1 MLTRQNA
8 NKLENIDHKI
18 VTRSLKKL
26 HEKYEN
32 YNLKPIYDVNIDF
45 DGASREW
52 NKNKIKLSDG
62 CYEYKKMSTPNT
74 PKTRS
79 GREYNRFNE

>member
-8 NKLENIDHKI
+8 HKLENFDNKI

-26 HEKYEN
+26 HEKYEG
-32 YNLKPIYDVNIDF
+32 YKLKPIYDVNINF
-45 DGASREW
+45 DEASREW

-62 CYEYKKMSTPNT
+62 CYEYKKMSIPST

>member
-8 NKLENIDHKI
+8 HKLENFDNKI

-26 HEKYEN
+26 YEKYES
-32 YNLKPIYDVNIDF
+32 YNLKTIYDVNIDF
-45 DGASREW
+45 YGATREW
-52 NKNKIKLSDG
+52 NKNKIKLSNG
-62 CYEYKKMSTPNT
+62 CYEYKKMSIPST

-79 GREYNRFNE
+79 GREYN

>member
-8 NKLENIDHKI
+8 HKLENFDNKF

-26 HEKYEN
+26 YEKYES

-52 NKNKIKLSDG
+52 NKNKIKLSNG
-62 CYEYKKMSTPNT
+62 CYEYKKMSIPST

-79 GREYNRFNE
+79 GREYNIFNE